1 MDVDIFPL
9 LRRVLENTKKRVC
22 NWEKAGQDT
31 YRLLLRSGSITIKKG
46 VESFLSNPLEPDI
59 LYKVRLFDQN
69 ECFYTL
75 DVINKKSEDYVIA
88 NDLFQAIRDEE
99 NRRINEKISL
109 LLNEI

>member
-46 VESFLSNPLEPDI
+46 VEPFISIPLDPVI
-59 LYKVRLFDQN
+59 LYSVRLFDQN
-69 ECFYTL
+69 ECFYSL
-75 DVINKKSEDYVIA
+75 DVVKRESEEYAIV
-88 NDLFQAIRDEE
+88 NELFQAIRDEE

>member
-9 LRRVLENTKKRVC
+9 LRRVIENTKNRVC

-46 VESFLSNPLEPDI
+46 VESFIPNPLEPDI

-69 ECFYTL
+69 DCFYTL
-75 DVINKKSEDYVIA
+75 DVVNLISEEYEIV
-88 NDLFQAIRDEE
+88 NELFQAILDEE